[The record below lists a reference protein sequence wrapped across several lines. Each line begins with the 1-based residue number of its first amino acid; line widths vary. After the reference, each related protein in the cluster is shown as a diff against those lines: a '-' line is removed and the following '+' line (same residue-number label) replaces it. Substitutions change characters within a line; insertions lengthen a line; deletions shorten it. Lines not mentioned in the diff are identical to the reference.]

1 MNGLNHTGYIGL
13 FKEFKRIHKWE
24 SSTCSFAWILTTSY
38 MFILNTTCMFESVL
52 SLLSTVTL
60 LNRIQYMYSKMH
72 SYQNHRCPRHILR
85 FVHTLCFPF
94 SWSPTLLIEL
104 TITKNSVKF
113 YFIFN
118 SQISQPGSF
127 IPELLTN
134 LTSLLQTE
142 LWYTRLSRSS
152 FYLKYETCAK
162 CMNQY
167 LRRPTEF

>member
-38 MFILNTTCMFESVL
+38 MFILITTCMFESVL

-104 TITKNSVKF
+104 TITKNQLNFTSFLTPKSHNQEVLF
-113 YFIFN
+113 QNYLQIWHLYCRPN
-118 SQISQPGSF
+118 SDIQGY
-127 IPELLTN
+127 LDLHLT
-134 LTSLLQTE
+134 
-142 LWYTRLSRSS
+142 
-152 FYLKYETCAK
+152 
-162 CMNQY
+162 
-167 LRRPTEF
+167 